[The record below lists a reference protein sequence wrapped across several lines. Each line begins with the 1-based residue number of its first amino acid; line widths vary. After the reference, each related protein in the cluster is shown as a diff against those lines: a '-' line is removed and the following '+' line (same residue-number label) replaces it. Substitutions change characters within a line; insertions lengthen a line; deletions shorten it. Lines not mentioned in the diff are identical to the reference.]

1 MSPELETLDQ
11 LLSGD
16 LSLAIIQRVYPNI
29 DAFKRGV
36 LGLLNGGDVCVLEAD
51 GAIVAEWRW
60 RELFGE
66 NSAPYD
72 PAKLKLRLT
81 AQGAHRVA

>member
-11 LLSGD
+11 LLGGD
-16 LSLAIIQRVYPNI
+16 LSLAIIQQVYPSI
-29 DAFKRGV
+29 DAFKQGV

-60 RELFGE
+60 RQLFGE
-66 NSAPYD
+66 NSLPYD
-72 PAKLKLRLT
+72 PSQLKLRLT
-81 AQGAHRVA
+81 AQGVRRVA